1 MEAKDYWLL
10 LASIPISY
18 LAGLLTTF
26 TAPTIGRAYD
36 KLKSGFIERNKATA
50 LSRYPVVR
58 DLKSGKRDK
67 YLYAISGWGSVLCFL
82 MLFVVCSISAL

>member
-26 TAPTIGRAYD
+26 TAPTIGGAYD
-36 KLKSGFIERNKATA
+36 KLKSGFMNGTRPQHYLTT
-50 LSRYPVVR
+50 LS
-58 DLKSGKRDK
+58 
-67 YLYAISGWGSVLCFL
+67 
-82 MLFVVCSISAL
+82 